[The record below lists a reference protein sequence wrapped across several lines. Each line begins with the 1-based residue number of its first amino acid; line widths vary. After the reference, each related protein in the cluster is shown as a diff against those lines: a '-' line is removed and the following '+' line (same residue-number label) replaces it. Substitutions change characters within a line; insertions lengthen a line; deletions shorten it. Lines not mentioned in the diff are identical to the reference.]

1 MTANLEALARALY
14 NGCGWTS
21 FAHNLTLSAS
31 PPPTWE
37 EADGHMKA
45 AFRHVA
51 RAACEFICGKDE
63 KGEVI
68 VPEPGAV
75 VTTRTRLRAI
85 RDHAEAPPE
94 CKAHARHALHVLGGD
109 TE

>member
-31 PPPTWE
+31 PRPTWE
-37 EADGHMKA
+37 EADGEMKA

-51 RAACEFICGKDE
+51 RAACEHFGKDAD
-63 KGEVI
+63 GNVI
-68 VPEPGAV
+68 VPEEGAV
-75 VTTRTRLRAI
+75 AKAREALEYLLDNDTIYSSIGVEMVEDALRA
-85 RDHAEAPPE
+85 
-94 CKAHARHALHVLGGD
+94 LGGK
-109 TE
+109 